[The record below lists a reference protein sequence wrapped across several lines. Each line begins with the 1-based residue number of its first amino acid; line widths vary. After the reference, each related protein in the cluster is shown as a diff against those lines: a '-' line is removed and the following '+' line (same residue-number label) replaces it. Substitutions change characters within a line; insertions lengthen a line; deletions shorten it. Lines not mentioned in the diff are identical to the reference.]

1 MVRYMNC
8 PNCHKQNRPGL
19 LLCEFC
25 GHQLITLSEMSRYKT
40 GALGA
45 IEIPWKPYTPG
56 ETTPDKP
63 QTGVLHEAPFITLEV
78 VESGEKLRLKTH
90 GHISLGRADTDS
102 SWQPTV
108 DLTPYGAVEKGVS
121 RMHADLFFENDQVFV
136 LELGSA
142 NGTRVNG
149 VRVQIGLA
157 QQLCNGD
164 KLELG
169 GLHLRVAFN

>member
-1 MVRYMNC
+1 MNC
-8 PNCHKQNRPGL
+8 PNCHRQNRPGL

-25 GHQLITLSEMSRYKT
+25 GHQLIALSEMSRYKT
-40 GALGA
+40 GALGT
-45 IEIPWKPYTPG
+45 IEIPWKPYSRP
-56 ETTPDKP
+56 EEIPDKP
-63 QTGVLHEAPFITLEV
+63 KTGVLHEASFITLEV
-78 VESGEKLRLKTH
+78 VDTGEKFRVTTQ
-90 GHISLGRADTDS
+90 GHISLGRADSDS

-149 VRVQIGLA
+149 NKVQIGQA

-164 KLELG
+164 VLELG
-169 GLHLRVAFN
+169 GLHIRVAFN